1 MLVYTFDRTLDG
13 LLTAVFDAFALRQQP
28 EMLVGEG
35 AVLPLFTE
43 ETHQVVTAGDKADR
57 VWKGLEKQLSREA
70 VRMIT
75 VSWLSEQAELYTP
88 LFNYL
93 CKVFRE
99 KRDISRNF
107 ADPDVL
113 FVTNTARRVMHEQ
126 LRMKQFIRFQKA
138 KDGTYLAV
146 VSPDHNVL
154 PLIIDHF
161 QDRFGDQPWLIYDAK
176 RHYGYYYSLTPSP
189 SPNREGSIYTQGE
202 KLTQE
207 ATTQGEKSAQRGGEA
222 VRITFEDETQV
233 PFSLEN
239 GKLNDDALSENDRL
253 FQDLWRTYFKAICI
267 RERLNP
273 KKQRSDMPRRYWK
286 YMTEK
291 NEKIKK

>member
-13 LLTAVFDAFALRQQP
+13 LLTAVFDEFALRQQP

-99 KRDISRNF
+99 KRS
-107 ADPDVL
+107 
-113 FVTNTARRVMHEQ
+113 
-126 LRMKQFIRFQKA
+126 
-138 KDGTYLAV
+138 
-146 VSPDHNVL
+146 
-154 PLIIDHF
+154 
-161 QDRFGDQPWLIYDAK
+161 
-176 RHYGYYYSLTPSP
+176 
-189 SPNREGSIYTQGE
+189 
-202 KLTQE
+202 
-207 ATTQGEKSAQRGGEA
+207 
-222 VRITFEDETQV
+222 
-233 PFSLEN
+233 
-239 GKLNDDALSENDRL
+239 
-253 FQDLWRTYFKAICI
+253 
-267 RERLNP
+267 
-273 KKQRSDMPRRYWK
+273 
-286 YMTEK
+286 
-291 NEKIKK
+291 